1 MPNDHIVGD
10 IEAPPIDEHM
20 VVANAGRLRN
30 ID

>member
-10 IEAPPIDEHM
+10 IEAPVMENEL